1 MGNLKETALSEAEI
15 LLLPRRNGGPDGG
28 IERREL
34 ISPNVARRL
43 VHELRVH
50 QSELEAQNEQLRN
63 TQAELDALQSRYF
76 DLYELAPV
84 GYCTVSATEKL
95 MSANLTAAQLLGLPV
110 SKLVGRPIQQFIAP
124 ADQDIYYLHC
134 KKLFETGERQS
145 CELRLIKPDRSHFWA
160 QLIATITLDAAGLST
175 HRIVLTDIDER
186 KAAQDKI
193 RISDLALKAVS
204 QGVLITSA
212 DMRVV
217 DANEAFLAMTGY
229 SAADLTGISCSVFN
243 GPLTDP
249 AVLER
254 CLTAIAEK
262 KAFSCDILHYRK
274 DRSCF
279 WNGLSLSPVFDTL
292 NHVTHFICINT
303 DINER
308 KRLDQALLDNN
319 RALEQATELAEKA
332 NQAKSDFLSSMSH
345 ELRSPLNSI
354 LGFAQ
359 LLASGSPAPT
369 PLQSKNIDKILRGG
383 WYLLTLINDILDLA
397 LIESGKIALTVA
409 PLPLAQLLTEC
420 QSMVEP
426 QAEKHGVTVHFP
438 LVATSTQ
445 VLADPI
451 RLTQILVN
459 LLSNAIK
466 YNRPKGSVHVTV
478 SAATPGA
485 LRIEVRDTGEG
496 LPAEKLSQL
505 FQAFNR
511 LGQESSPIEGTG
523 IGLVVTKRLTELMGG
538 RLGVHSTV
546 GVGSVFWLELPLA
559 DAAYPK
565 IHSGESCA
573 EKKLALSLLQHAAC
587 TILYVEDNLAN
598 VELVEQILQGHPTLR
613 LIRAHNGM
621 QGIDMARSHAP
632 QIILMD
638 INLPGMSGM
647 DALKLLRQDP
657 VTRHIP
663 VLAITANAL
672 PADVTKGMAAGFFN
686 YLTKPFKIQDFL
698 QSIDLALQ
706 APASPSHAHR
716 ERSDQTPASRSKA
729 V

>member
-1 MGNLKETALSEAEI
+1 MENPEKAALTEAEI
-15 LLLPRRNGGPDGG
+15 LLLPQRGNDRESG

-50 QSELEAQNEQLRN
+50 QSELEAQNEQLRC
-63 TQAELDALQSRYF
+63 TQTELDALRARYF

-84 GYCTVSATEKL
+84 GYCTISDTEKL
-95 MSANLTAAQLLGLPV
+95 TSANLTAAQLLGIPT
-110 SKLVGRPIQQFIAP
+110 SRLVGRPIQQFIFP

-145 CELRLIKPDRSHFWA
+145 CELRLIRPDRTHFWA
-160 QLIATITLDAAGLST
+160 QLIATFTLDAAGLST

-186 KAAQDKI
+186 KVAQDKI
-193 RISDLALKAVS
+193 RISDFALKAVS
-204 QGVLITSA
+204 QGVLITTPEL
-212 DMRVV
+212 RVV
-217 DANEAFLAMTGY
+217 DANEAFLGMTGY
-229 SAADLTGISCSVFN
+229 CASDLTGMNCSVLN
-243 GPLTDP
+243 GPLTDH
-249 AVLER
+249 ATIAN
-254 CLTAIAEK
+254 CLTAVAAK

-274 DRSCF
+274 DGSCF
-279 WNGLSLSPVFDTL
+279 WNGMSLSPVLDEL
-292 NHVTHFICINT
+292 NNVTHFICIST
-303 DINER
+303 DITER

-319 RALEQATELAEKA
+319 RALERATDAAEKA

-359 LLASGSPAPT
+359 LLATGSPAPT
-369 PLQSKNIDKILRGG
+369 DLQSKNIDKILRGG

-397 LIESGKIALTVA
+397 LIESGKIAMSVA
-409 PLPLAQLLTEC
+409 PLSLAQELIEC
-420 QSMVEP
+420 QNMIEP
-426 QAEKHGVTVHFP
+426 QADKYGITVNFP
-438 LVATSTQ
+438 LISTSTR

-451 RLTQILVN
+451 RLTQVLVN

-466 YNRPKGSVHVTV
+466 YNRSKGSVHVTV
-478 SAATPGA
+478 SARTPDA
-485 LRIEVRDTGEG
+485 LRIEVKDTGEG

-538 RLGVHSTV
+538 TIGVRSTV
-546 GVGSVFWLELPLA
+546 GVGSVFWVELPLA
-559 DAAYPK
+559 RAASCKDVAGELQDDKYPAK
-565 IHSGESCA
+565 N
-573 EKKLALSLLQHAAC
+573 LLQHAPC

-598 VELVEQILQGHPTLR
+598 VELVEQILQGRPNLR

-621 QGIDMARSHAP
+621 QGIDMARSHTP

-638 INLPGMSGM
+638 INLPGMSGF
-647 DALKLLRQDP
+647 DALKMLRQDP

-672 PADVTKGMAAGFFN
+672 PVDAAKGMAAGFFK
-686 YLTKPFKIQDFL
+686 YLTKPFKINDFL

-706 APASPSHAHR
+706 PPNSTPNTQR
-716 ERSDQTPASRSKA
+716 DRS
-729 V
+729 